1 VEKRPIPY
9 NGVVDALWHILT
21 EERSDLP
28 VERVVGVRRKEK
40 GKEEEKGEGQHISL
54 WRRTGLGQ
62 LYRGLGV
69 RLSAGLIV
77 FVLGVATGGGDESG
91 WAEL

>member
-1 VEKRPIPY
+1 VHRETAVPY

-28 VERVVGVRRKEK
+28 VRQQ
-40 GKEEEKGEGQHISL
+40 GKDEYVSMWQK
-54 WRRTGLGQ
+54 TGLGQ

-69 RLSAGLIV
+69 RLGAGTIV
-77 FVLGVATGGGDESG
+77 FLLGILTGGGDETG

>member
-1 VEKRPIPY
+1 
-9 NGVVDALWHILT
+9 VDALWHILT

-28 VERVVGVRRKEK
+28 VERRRGKEK
-40 GKEEEKGEGQHISL
+40 GKEGEGEVGV

-69 RLSAGLIV
+69 RLGAGAIV
-77 FVLGVATGGGDESG
+77 FVLGAITGGGDEAG

>member
-1 VEKRPIPY
+1 M
-9 NGVVDALWHILT
+9 DAFWHILT

-28 VERVVGVRRKEK
+28 VERRRGKEK
-40 GKEEEKGEGQHISL
+40 GKEREGGEVGA

-62 LYRGLGV
+62 LYRGLWV
-69 RLSAGLIV
+69 RLGAGAIV
-77 FVLGVATGGGDESG
+77 FLLGALMGEAGEAG

>member
-28 VERVVGVRRKEK
+28 VERPVGGRRKEK
-40 GKEEEKGEGQHISL
+40 GKEGEGEGHVSIR
-54 WRRTGLGQ
+54 RRTGLGQ

-69 RLSAGLIV
+69 RLGAGLIV
-77 FVLGVATGGGDESG
+77 FLLGVLIGGGDEPA